1 MKMMLRAFFFIALFM
16 QVAWATYEDIANT
29 NEEDEKLDTST
40 SSLRSMSHLLDQY
53 NPRATMTC
61 NKFPRVCRAKGS
73 PGPDCC
79 RKHCVNVMIDNL
91 NCGQCGRKC
100 RYGKACCGGKCVNIM
115 YDAKNCGGCKNRCK
129 KGNFCKY
136 GMCNYA

>member
-1 MKMMLRAFFFIALFM
+1 MMSRVFVFIALFM
-16 QVAWATYEDIANT
+16 HVALATSSDIVNT
-29 NEEDEKLDTST
+29 NEDQLP
-40 SSLRSMSHLLDQY
+40 SLRISMSHLLDHY
-53 NPRATMTC
+53 NPGASMTC
-61 NKFPRVCRAKGS
+61 DKFPRVCRAKGS

-79 RKHCVNVMIDNL
+79 RKQCVNVMSDNL

-100 RYGKACCGGKCVNIM
+100 KYGEACCRGNCVNIM